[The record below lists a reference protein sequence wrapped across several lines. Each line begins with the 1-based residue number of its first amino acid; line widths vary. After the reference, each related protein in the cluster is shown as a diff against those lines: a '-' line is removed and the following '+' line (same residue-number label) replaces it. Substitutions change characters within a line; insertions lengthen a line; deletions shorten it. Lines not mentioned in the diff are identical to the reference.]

1 MTRRTALSLR
11 REGPVSQGPAPAAPA
26 SAAPTP
32 LTCDDWEFP
41 SMPSHLWLNTDSSVL
56 LTKPRGTAG
65 RQPAPLPGPIH
76 VAKASPLHPP
86 PDLFQ
91 NPHLQCPAYTPASVQ
106 VGPGALIS
114 PLYSIA
120 VLLVQSS
127 KTHRTEKA

>member
-1 MTRRTALSLR
+1 
-11 REGPVSQGPAPAAPA
+11 
-26 SAAPTP
+26 
-32 LTCDDWEFP
+32 
-41 SMPSHLWLNTDSSVL
+41 MPSHLWLNTDSVL

-65 RQPAPLPGPIH
+65 REPARLPGPVH

-91 NPHLQCPAYTPASVQ
+91 NPHLQRPAYTPASVQ
-106 VGPGALIS
+106 VHPGAPIS
-114 PLYSIA
+114 PLHSTV